1 MDYKHLV
8 QGECYFLGNNQA
20 RQYEYLTKDID
31 CEVAIIGGGVT
42 GAILGHYFTKKNV
55 DTVILEKERIAHGS
69 SSITTSLLQYE
80 LDENADALM
89 EMLSANDIALAYELG
104 LFALEELR
112 DIIKAY
118 GNKCYYKKVDCLLY
132 SAKKDRVKQIVKEYE
147 FRKSHGFD
155 VSLLDEGNKDFDIDF
170 EMALLS
176 RGGGAVLNPF
186 LFAHMLIDESRDR
199 GLRVYENSE
208 VIKIDYDSNNEGA
221 TVECSYGKKVRCK
234 KVILASGY
242 NTESFINRNFGTK
255 YITYNLVSEALNV
268 GERFAGTIFRDDND
282 PYHYFR
288 TTHDGRVIF
297 GGEDNLYVD
306 DIEMEKLSERYYDK
320 LETTMKS
327 VLKKYHLSVKY
338 RCLGA
343 FTTTKDN
350 LGFIGVSPEHKNLW
364 LCLGYGANGILF
376 SMLGGYFLSELY
388 IGNEHRGMN
397 LFKIDR
403 FDK

>member
-8 QGECYFLGNNQA
+8 EGDCYFLGNNEA
-20 RQYEYLTKDID
+20 RQYDYLTKDMD

-42 GAILGHYFTKKNV
+42 GAILGHYFTKKNI
-55 DTVILEKERIAHGS
+55 DTVILEKGRIAHAS

-89 EMLSANDIALAYELG
+89 EMLSAEDIASAYELG

-112 DIIKAY
+112 DIIKSY

-147 FRKSHGFD
+147 FRKKHGFD
-155 VSLLDEGNKDFDIDF
+155 VSLLDERNKDFDIDF

-176 RGGGAVLNPF
+176 HGGGAVLNPF
-186 LFAHMLIDESRDR
+186 LFAHMLIDENRDR

-208 VIKIDYDSNNEGA
+208 AIKIDYNSEWA
-221 TVECSYGKKVRCK
+221 TVICSYGKKVRCK
-234 KVILASGY
+234 KVILATGY
-242 NTESFINRNFGTK
+242 NTERFVSRSFGTK
-255 YITYNLVSEALNV
+255 YITYNLVSDPLNI
-268 GERFAGTIFRDDND
+268 GKRFADTIFRDDND

-297 GGEDNLYVD
+297 GGEDNLYAD
-306 DIEMEKLSERYYDK
+306 DIEMEKLSERSYDK
-320 LETTMKS
+320 LETTMLS
-327 VLKKYHLSVKY
+327 TLKKYKPNVEY
-338 RCLGA
+338 RTLGA

-388 IGNEHRGMN
+388 IGNEHKGMN
-397 LFKIDR
+397 LFRIDR